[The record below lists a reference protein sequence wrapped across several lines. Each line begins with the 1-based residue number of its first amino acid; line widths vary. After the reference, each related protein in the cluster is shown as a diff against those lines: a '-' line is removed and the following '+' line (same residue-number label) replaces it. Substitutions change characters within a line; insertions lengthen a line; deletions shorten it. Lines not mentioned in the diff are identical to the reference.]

1 MYMYVLHVAEGSGAG
16 PGIDGDHSSKKLQC
30 QPALIARGRTVSKSK
45 FEYVC
50 E

>member
-1 MYMYVLHVAEGSGAG
+1 MYMLHVAEGSGAG
-16 PGIDGDHSSKKLQC
+16 PEIDGDHSSKELQC
-30 QPALIARGRTVSKSK
+30 QPALTAQGCTVSKSK

>member
-1 MYMYVLHVAEGSGAG
+1 MYMYMSHVAEGSGAG
-16 PGIDGDHSSKKLQC
+16 PGIDGNHSSKELQR
-30 QPALIARGRTVSKSK
+30 QPAPIARGYTVSKSK